1 MLEHYRIIYEVMGD
15 ALWSRK
21 RLWARVRG
29 RMLNR
34 EMEAAVD
41 QMIER
46 DEIVEP
52 HRGQLQIRAGMVPYH
67 IRQQPMGGGQVAGPR
82 EITNRSMREPLT
94 GTDPVLRPGAEDFMR
109 CPSRRGRLL
118 YYRDGRVERMEG

>member
-1 MLEHYRIIYEVMGD
+1 MLEHYRIIFDVMGD
-15 ALWSRK
+15 DIWNRK

-29 RMLNR
+29 RMLHR
-34 EMEAAVD
+34 EMESAVD

-52 HRGQLQIRAGMVPYH
+52 QRGQLQIRAGIVPYH
-67 IRQQPMGGGQVAGPR
+67 IRQQPTGGGQVAGPR
-82 EITNRSMREPLT
+82 EITNSRMTQRLT
-94 GTDPVLRPGAEDFMR
+94 GSTPVLRPGAEDFMR

>member
-1 MLEHYRIIYEVMGD
+1 MVEHYRIIYEVMGD
-15 ALWSRK
+15 ELWSRK

-52 HRGQLQIRAGMVPYH
+52 HRGQLQIRAGMVSYH

-82 EITNRSMREPLT
+82 EITNSRMTERLT

-109 CPSRRGRLL
+109 CPSRRDRLL
-118 YYRDGRVERMEG
+118 YYRDGRVERLEG